1 MKKFALAAMLTYFAP
16 AAKAETQ
23 DRLFMQELEA
33 ISMNESGGGKNLNH
47 QEITV
52 GKFKGHRAGGAY
64 GLIPATVHE
73 MIKTNRHLNKKYS
86 HVLLWTP
93 DQITEELNVNHKL
106 SQEIALAFWKQLRIT
121 MNFGPSRAAY
131 AWLYG
136 PYAAI
141 KVTEETIQQ
150 DSYVKKFTDWL
161 YWKNQNDK
169 AKSKKS

>member
-1 MKKFALAAMLTYFAP
+1 MRKFALAAALAYFTP
-16 AAKAETQ
+16 NAKAETQ
-23 DRLFMQELEA
+23 DLLFLQELEA

-47 QEITV
+47 QEISV
-52 GKFKGHRAGGAY
+52 GKFKGTKAGGAY

-73 MIKTNRHLNKKYS
+73 MIKTNRHLNRKYS
-86 HVLLWTP
+86 HILFWSP
-93 DQITEELNVNHKL
+93 DEITQEINRNHHL
-106 SQEIALAFWKQLRIT
+106 SQEIALVFWKQLRVN

-136 PYAAI
+136 PYAAV
-141 KVTEETIQQ
+141 KVTEDLIQQ
-150 DSYVKKFTDWL
+150 DSYVTKFTEWL